1 MKVLLY
7 MCVIIISV
15 TLVIA
20 VFKKITKVFLTK
32 KDNLSCVISI
42 VPVNNTTENIEYIV
56 RNLIECKKWGDSY
69 GQYILVITSYSI
81 HYTKLYDDHRILPPP
96 HPWPFQFVAL
106 RQRRFLPWRH
116 DRTRGIRRATS

>member
-42 VPVNNTTENIEYIV
+42 VPVNNTTKDIEYIV
-56 RNLIECKKWGDSY
+56 RNLIESKKWGDSY
-69 GQYILVITSYSI
+69 GQYILLVLIECGNE
-81 HYTKLYDDHRILPPP
+81 ILRLCEELAKV
-96 HPWPFQFVAL
+96 HDVVFTCNIDELGQIIQNSNDFFIAL
-106 RQRRFLPWRH
+106 
-116 DRTRGIRRATS
+116 